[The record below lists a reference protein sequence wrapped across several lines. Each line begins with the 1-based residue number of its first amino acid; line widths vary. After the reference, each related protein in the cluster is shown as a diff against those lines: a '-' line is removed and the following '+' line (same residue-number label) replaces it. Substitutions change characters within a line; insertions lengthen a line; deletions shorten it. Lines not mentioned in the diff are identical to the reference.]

1 MVARPHPSALGR
13 PVAVA
18 GLAGL
23 AVGLGVLAGLNP
35 EAAVAASLGCVFVA
49 AVLSNLLAGVYL
61 FGLVAFLEV
70 LPGLGGGVSFAKF
83 AGALLAVSWLA
94 TLTSRREMGDEF
106 PARHPTATWVGALFL
121 AWATLSLLWAP
132 EVGTGLEALTRYAL
146 NLLLVVILFSAI
158 RTRRHVLV
166 LIAILVGGALLS
178 GAYGLL
184 VAHAGTVGEGSA
196 RLGGAGVDAN
206 FLAALLVA
214 ALVLAATLAS
224 LDEVARSGRLVAGLC
239 VVLAAAGVAATVSR
253 SGLVSLAVVL
263 LAGLALAGRGR
274 RLGMLALA
282 VVAVA
287 SFTAYFTAVAPRED
301 LNRIQHAGDEG
312 RLDLYTIAWR
322 MIEAHPVE
330 GVGVGNFTVASVDYL
345 LRPGAIERSEFI
357 VDTPKATHNTYLQVG
372 AEMGVVGLA
381 LFVFLL
387 GFAIRCALEAARRF
401 GRAGDPAMDLVSR
414 GVAVAALGVLASNL
428 FVSEQFSKPLWLLL
442 GLGPVLLAIAR
453 RETAAR
459 DVAA

>member
-1 MVARPHPSALGR
+1 
-13 PVAVA
+13 VA

-35 EAAVAASLGCVFVA
+35 QAAIAAGVGCVFVA
-49 AVLSNLLAGVYL
+49 AVLSNLLVGVYL

-83 AGALLAVSWLA
+83 AGALLALSWLA
-94 TLTSRREMGDEF
+94 TLASRRGLGDEF
-106 PARHPTATWVGALFL
+106 VTRHPAAARMGALFV
-121 AWATLSLLWAP
+121 AWAALSLLWAP
-132 EVGTGLEALTRYAL
+132 EVGTGMEALTRYAL
-146 NLLLVVILFSAI
+146 NLLLVVIVFSAI

-166 LIAILVGGALLS
+166 LLAIFVGGALLS

-184 VAHAGTVGEGSA
+184 FAHVGEDA
-196 RLGGAGVDAN
+196 TRLGGAGVDAN
-206 FLAALLVA
+206 FLAGLLVA
-214 ALVLAATLAS
+214 ALVLAAALATV
-224 LDEVARSGRLVAGLC
+224 DEVPRAGRLAAGLC

-274 RLGMLALA
+274 RLGVLVLA
-282 VVAVA
+282 VIAVA
-287 SFTAYFTAVAPRED
+287 GFTAYFTAVAPRD
-301 LNRIQHAGDEG
+301 AAYRITHAGDEG
-312 RLDLYTIAWR
+312 RFDLYTIGWR
-322 MIEAHPVE
+322 MIAARPVQ
-330 GVGVGNFTVASVDYL
+330 GVGVGNFQAASVDYL
-345 LRPGAIERSEFI
+345 LRPGVIERSEFI
-357 VDTPKATHNTYLQVG
+357 VDTPKSTHNIYLQVA
-372 AEMGVVGLA
+372 AELGVVGIA
-381 LFVFLL
+381 LFAFLL

-414 GVAVAALGVLASNL
+414 AVAVATLGVLASNA

-442 GLGPVLLAIAR
+442 ALGPVLLAIAR

-459 DVAA
+459 QAPA